1 MPLAPG
7 AGSTFATFSDPGF
20 GKPRSEKQ
28 IGVND
33 RKARMMEEILDRLE
47 NGAGWDR
54 HYYEEY
60 WQGYRQALKDVR
72 EQIEINGT

>member
-28 IGVND
+28 IGVNAE
-33 RKARMMEEILDRLE
+33 RARMMEEILSKLE
-47 NGAGWDR
+47 MAAGNNSGSWQDG
-54 HYYEEY
+54 YY
-60 WQGYRQALKDVR
+60 QAIADVR
-72 EQIEINGT
+72 EQIEINGA